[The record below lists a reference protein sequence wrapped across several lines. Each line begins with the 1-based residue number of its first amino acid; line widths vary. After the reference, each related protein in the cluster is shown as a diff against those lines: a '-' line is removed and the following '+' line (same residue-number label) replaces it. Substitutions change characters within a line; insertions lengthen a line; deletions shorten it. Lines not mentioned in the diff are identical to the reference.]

1 MERKVRTPQGR
12 MLREINLKRRRR
24 VSKRGNGTVSQR
36 IYRRAGNRAVRVK
49 RWGKS
54 PPRSP
59 RGGWQDK
66 PLPVQG
72 KIGGWVARPIAAG
85 MSHSI
90 AGQVPG
96 VELARKGVEINDCR
110 IPRKREAQNPAYR
123 PQS

>member
-1 MERKVRTPQGR
+1 
-12 MLREINLKRRRR
+12 MLREAKPKRRHR
-24 VSKRGNGTVSQR
+24 VSKRGDGTVSQR

-54 PPRSP
+54 PPRPS
-59 RGGWQDK
+59 RDGWQDK

-85 MSHSI
+85 MSHPI
-90 AGQVPG
+90 VGQVPDVG
-96 VELARKGVEINDCR
+96 LARKGVEINDGR